1 MRSPVTSP
9 PVMVSRVFSP
19 AVVVPP
25 LMARPPATTLPLI
38 LPPAMVTLVLSTVAV
53 EPSPLARPPPTT
65 AAEDVP
71 ALPATAP

>member
-25 LMARPPATTLPLI
+25 LMARPPATTLPLMTV
-38 LPPAMVTLVLSTVAV
+38 LSPEMLTLLEAGASLEPSTVLVL
-53 EPSPLARPPPTT
+53 
-65 AAEDVP
+65 
-71 ALPATAP
+71 AP